1 MIRISKVF
9 GLKLITMMSLLV
21 RIPEPWNF
29 SLESGLEFQ
38 WNSHSQP
45 FVGYPT
51 MSLHTPAQSTH
62 TQPLKIPDQFLAK
75 IWYTDFFKAEEMM
88 EGAENNE

>member
-1 MIRISKVF
+1 
-9 GLKLITMMSLLV
+9 
-21 RIPEPWNF
+21 
-29 SLESGLEFQ
+29 
-38 WNSHSQP
+38 
-45 FVGYPT
+45 

-88 EGAENNE
+88 EGAENNEWYFQAIIVLVKRGHP